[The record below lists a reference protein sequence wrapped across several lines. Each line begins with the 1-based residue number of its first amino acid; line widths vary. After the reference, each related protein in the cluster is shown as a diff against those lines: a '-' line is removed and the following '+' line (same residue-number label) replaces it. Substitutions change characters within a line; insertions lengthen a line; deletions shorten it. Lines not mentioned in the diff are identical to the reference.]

1 MKELTFKDVA
11 LMFEELKNKRY
22 TIEEIM
28 SMPILVGSKEV
39 NNENN

>member
-11 LMFEELKNKRY
+11 LMFDELKKKGY

-28 SMPILVGSKEV
+28 TMPITVGEK
-39 NNENN
+39 